1 MYRPPHFAI
10 DDRDALHA
18 FIRAHPF
25 ATIAAMHDGAVQFA
39 YAPVVL
45 DELGTVRFHLAR
57 ANPLAQLAP
66 GTRVRFSFMGAHAYL
81 SPDWYAT
88 PGMVPTWNYMAVEGE
103 GVVALLSGAAL
114 VELLVDLSAAE
125 EEHLKPKKPW
135 TIDKVPEPK
144 MTNLR
149 NAIVGYEVVLET
161 LAGKFKLSQNVKPED
176 SAGAVR
182 GLEARGDAQSLAVA
196 QAMRAAQKKSTA
208 P

>member
-1 MYRPPHFAI
+1 MYRPPHFAV
-10 DDRDALHA
+10 DDTEALHA

-25 ATIAAMHDGAVQFA
+25 ATIAAVCDGAVWFA

-45 DELGTVRFHLAR
+45 DGRGAARFHLAR
-57 ANPLAQLAP
+57 ANPLAQLPP
-66 GTRVRFSFMGAHAYL
+66 GTRVRLSFMGAHAYL

-103 GVVALLSGAAL
+103 GAVTPLTGAAL
-114 VELLVDLSAAE
+114 VQLLVDLSAAE
-125 EEHLKPKKPW
+125 EEHLRPKKPW
-135 TIDKVPEPK
+135 TVDKVPEPK
-144 MTNLR
+144 LTNLK

-176 SAGAVR
+176 SAGAVK
-182 GLEARGDAQSLAVA
+182 GLEARGDAMSVAVA
-196 QAMRAAQKKSTA
+196 RAMRAAQKRSTA